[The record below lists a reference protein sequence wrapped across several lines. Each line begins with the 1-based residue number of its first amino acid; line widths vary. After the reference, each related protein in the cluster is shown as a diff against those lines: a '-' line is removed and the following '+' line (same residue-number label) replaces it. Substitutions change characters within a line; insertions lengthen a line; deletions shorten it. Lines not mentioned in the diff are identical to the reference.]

1 MTTGVTNNTTNT
13 TNTTNTSSSSSS
25 SSTSNSALDQ
35 LAGNFNSFLTLL
47 TTQLQNQDPLSPL
60 DTNQFTQQLVEF
72 AGVQQQVDM
81 NTNMQT
87 LISLQQTSEATS
99 AMQLIGA
106 NVTLNASSSALTSS
120 SPASW
125 DLNSASPATGKVT
138 ITNSSGTVVFTGTT
152 SLNAGDN
159 TYTWNG
165 TGNTGQTWPAG
176 QYTIQVTATGASG
189 QTVNVSS
196 QVSGTVSGV
205 DMTQSPPQ
213 IVVGGQDYALS
224 AVKAVNSSTM
234 SGLSGLSASLSSLNT
249 ALNTLNSI
257 L

>member
-1 MTTGVTNNTTNT
+1 MTTSVNNNTTNT
-13 TNTTNTSSSSSS
+13 TNTTNSSSSNA
-25 SSTSNSALDQ
+25 SSTANSSLDQ

-72 AGVQQQVDM
+72 ASVQQQVDM

-87 LISLQQTSEATS
+87 LISLQQTGEATS

-106 NVTLNASSSALTSS
+106 NVTLNATSSALTST

-125 DLNSASPATGKVT
+125 NLNAAGPATGKVT
-138 ITNSSGTVVFTGTT
+138 ITNSSGTTVYTGTT
-152 SLNAGDN
+152 SLNTGSN

-165 TGNTGQTWPAG
+165 TGNTGQNWPAG
-176 QYTIQVTATGASG
+176 QYTIAVTATGANG
-189 QTVNVSS
+189 QTVNVAS
-196 QVSGTVSGV
+196 QVTGTVSGV
-205 DMTQSPPQ
+205 DLSKSPPQ
-213 IVVGGQDYALS
+213 VVVGGQDYAMS
-224 AVKAVNSSTM
+224 AVQSVNNSST
-234 SGLSGLSASLSSLNT
+234 SSLSGLSTSLNSLNS
-249 ALNTLNSI
+249 ALNTLNTI